1 MENAKK
7 IPYILGKG
15 FLLEEADQD
24 ITRVV
29 NAVDMD
35 IEHAPNDE
43 MERNLSGVDGTD
55 IKLDETYY
63 NHDCSVKETECTDVE
78 ENDIKIDDSSF
89 NHNFTHSLNL
99 KDMEL
104 SETGEP
110 MLKGIDSSL
119 NHDAAEGR
127 EDKHKYSL
135 TDLQGDEVDMFGNEK
150 LKQDTEEVPDIDGK
164 RNSDVNSDVN
174 DFENQLENERSIH
187 ENHLA
192 KENIR
197 CEELDDTDRK
207 FLVKR
212 SITEHKGMLKEP
224 HVDENVN
231 RHIELIEASTKEI
244 SDVGCCKNKTVKT
257 YIDTFV
263 ETQQARNDMQKKH
276 PKGYDERVEEA
287 DEKIS
292 DLDGKIDEKGKS
304 NEDEELVNTF
314 DDVCASKESENDID
328 RLGDRD
334 MKSRFTGE
342 IVKFDF
348 DDEELDASFHVPDPK
363 LNNYILEGGHLEE
376 YKFRSSVSQPVH
388 NLFEEQQFENY
399 RNLYEELEEHDAVNF
414 DTFVVENLSNKPT
427 LSQSSSISSINQR
440 FESCPIDCLPD
451 EIMVKIFSHLSTKDL
466 CLSCA
471 LVCGRWRNLTLDHS
485 LWLELDFRHCPNL
498 PTIQFLR
505 IVRKAPLLRRLFISD
520 RTNLYPPELAIVL
533 ESCPHLCEI
542 DIGFCDKITC
552 ELINCLA
559 SYAQNLTHINVEGCN
574 YFDEGCVENL
584 VKLKRLSHLNLSHCT
599 AIQDQGLMLVAKR
612 LEKIVNINLD
622 GMNFITDRGVIR
634 LVSEHSAHLE
644 ALELDGAEITDN
656 SIQHIAECR
665 CLKHLA
671 MSFCE
676 SLTDRSLEYIRKC
689 VNLEYL
695 RLRKGS
701 DFTTEGL
708 TRFFTT
714 VKLVHLQVLNLSEC
728 TAINDAVVLNIV
740 QMCGLQLKELA
751 LSWCWDIT
759 DTGLIS
765 IVDHCGRLEQL
776 DLVGLD
782 KIRGECLTR
791 ISEEMPRLIFLDLRQ
806 CNKIMDDLVID
817 VVRCKP
823 DLKVINYY
831 GEEYVYE

>member
-1 MENAKK
+1 
-7 IPYILGKG
+7 
-15 FLLEEADQD
+15 
-24 ITRVV
+24 
-29 NAVDMD
+29 
-35 IEHAPNDE
+35 
-43 MERNLSGVDGTD
+43 
-55 IKLDETYY
+55 
-63 NHDCSVKETECTDVE
+63 
-78 ENDIKIDDSSF
+78 
-89 NHNFTHSLNL
+89 
-99 KDMEL
+99 
-104 SETGEP
+104 
-110 MLKGIDSSL
+110 
-119 NHDAAEGR
+119 
-127 EDKHKYSL
+127 
-135 TDLQGDEVDMFGNEK
+135 
-150 LKQDTEEVPDIDGK
+150 
-164 RNSDVNSDVN
+164 
-174 DFENQLENERSIH
+174 
-187 ENHLA
+187 
-192 KENIR
+192 
-197 CEELDDTDRK
+197 
-207 FLVKR
+207 
-212 SITEHKGMLKEP
+212 
-224 HVDENVN
+224 
-231 RHIELIEASTKEI
+231 
-244 SDVGCCKNKTVKT
+244 
-257 YIDTFV
+257 
-263 ETQQARNDMQKKH
+263 
-276 PKGYDERVEEA
+276 
-287 DEKIS
+287 
-292 DLDGKIDEKGKS
+292 
-304 NEDEELVNTF
+304 
-314 DDVCASKESENDID
+314 
-328 RLGDRD
+328 
-334 MKSRFTGE
+334 
-342 IVKFDF
+342 
-348 DDEELDASFHVPDPK
+348 
-363 LNNYILEGGHLEE
+363 
-376 YKFRSSVSQPVH
+376 
-388 NLFEEQQFENY
+388 EQQFENY

-622 GMNFITDRGVIR
+622 GMNFITD
-634 LVSEHSAHLE
+634 
-644 ALELDGAEITDN
+644 

-740 QMCGLQLKELA
+740 QI
-751 LSWCWDIT
+751 WCWDIT

-806 CNKIMDDLVID
+806 CNK
-817 VVRCKP
+817 
-823 DLKVINYY
+823 
-831 GEEYVYE
+831 